1 MSGQRLLLN
10 LTVSSNSRGI
20 EATGKNAGEA
30 NISPTKDAGRGGPSS
45 ARSDQGPSAQP
56 PQPPARGD
64 EALRD
69 AARPAYR

>member
-10 LTVSSNSRGI
+10 LAVSSNSRGI
-20 EATGKNAGEA
+20 EATGENVGEA
-30 NISPTKDAGRGGPSS
+30 NISPMKGVGHGGPSS
-45 ARSDQGPSAQP
+45 ASSDQGPSAQP

-64 EALRD
+64 EALQD